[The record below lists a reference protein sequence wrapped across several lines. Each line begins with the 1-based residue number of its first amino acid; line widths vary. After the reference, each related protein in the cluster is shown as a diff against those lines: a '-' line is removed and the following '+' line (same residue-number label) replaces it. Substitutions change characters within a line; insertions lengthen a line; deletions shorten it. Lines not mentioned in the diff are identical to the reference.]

1 MLIYDP
7 ALDPYHTAVRIL
19 VISISATARGAEL
32 TVDAARIA
40 DYFLAYPYK
49 MASFKFPAEFKSL
62 RAAVKETQN
71 PYRHANGDRA
81 VFERMRPIFFAALT
95 GLVASNHIQDT
106 ALQKGIIELTN
117 HPMSNELASATQRFQ
132 ARQTTIGKFLLSDF
146 LAIPATG
153 ENGLKHRSNLIEH
166 RYDIA

>member
-81 VFERMRPIFFAALT
+81 VFERMRPIF
-95 GLVASNHIQDT
+95 
-106 ALQKGIIELTN
+106 
-117 HPMSNELASATQRFQ
+117 
-132 ARQTTIGKFLLSDF
+132 LLR
-146 LAIPATG
+146 LPG
-153 ENGLKHRSNLIEH
+153 
-166 RYDIA
+166 